1 MLVSS
6 VLDVSS
12 APPGSESIIT
22 WKCVSHCEENEA
34 VWFVRC
40 VFVLQRHVWTHN
52 VCLLSAIQSERPLF
66 FCEKEK
72 HRRFPLC
79 ASCGCTWTPTKQPD
93 RRTFTVAEL
102 QQVVDLSFEGQDLK
116 KNPEFFRIVL
126 LLHFSRLMNVLL
138 FRNQRS

>member
-1 MLVSS
+1 M
-6 VLDVSS
+6 SS
-12 APPGSESIIT
+12 APSGSESIIS
-22 WKCVSHCEENEA
+22 WKCVSHCEDNEA

-52 VCLLSAIQSERPLF
+52 VCLLSAIQPERQLF
-66 FCEKEK
+66 FCEKEI

-79 ASCGCTWTPTKQPD
+79 ASRGCTWAPTKQTD

-102 QQVVDLSFEGQDLK
+102 HQVVHLSFSGQDLK
-116 KNPEFFRIVL
+116 KKQPEFFRIVL
-126 LLHFSRLMNVLL
+126 LLHVSHLMNVFL